1 MRVGGELGACLLL
14 GRSNFASI
22 RSFDGDEMNRKL
34 MFSNVNNCW
43 CTPQDFFDKLNAE
56 FSFTLDP
63 CATEKS
69 TKCKKY
75 FTVIDDGLKQD
86 WGGHKVFVN
95 PPYGR
100 QIGEWVKKCYE
111 EGQKPD
117 TTIVLLIPSRTDT
130 RYFHNYILG
139 KAEIRFIKGRLT
151 FWNLDGEKYLT
162 GDFKNMTPAP
172 FPSIVAVFRG

>member
-1 MRVGGELGACLLL
+1 MGEKY
-14 GRSNFASI
+14 
-22 RSFDGDEMNRKL
+22 FDGNLLDVGFGITGGDFDDEGRDEMNRKL
-34 MFSNVNNCW
+34 IFSNVNNCW

-75 FTVIDDGLKQD
+75 FTAIDDGLKQD

-100 QIGEWVKKCYE
+100 QIGKWVKKCYE
-111 EGQKPD
+111 EGQKPN
-117 TTIVLLIPSRTDT
+117 TTVVMLIPSRT
-130 RYFHNYILG
+130 
-139 KAEIRFIKGRLT
+139 
-151 FWNLDGEKYLT
+151 
-162 GDFKNMTPAP
+162 
-172 FPSIVAVFRG
+172 